1 MNILDSIEKY
11 LERNVNRQQR
21 FVIDC
26 NHLQFL
32 CQEYEKSNVNA
43 DLLRMLRQLQN
54 VKVSTLSKNQAK
66 LDNDAQLID
75 LGLFKSVRQ
84 LELNKV
90 DTQLIVGLNMLSE
103 MEQLVLRRCS
113 IRSVDEA
120 LFVPIHFDSLRRKG
134 KQKVYDT
141 SGSSNNNSDGSLAIS
156 PGSFEYADFARYY
169 PRLRSL
175 DLSYNCIQSLDLH
188 QILAA
193 LPRLQ
198 SLNLS
203 HNLIEFIV
211 GDITQYTQLKKLDLS
226 FNKLTRLDLSGE
238 CQLLSLSV
246 GNNLIDSKS
255 LLDSVQQVSFTE
267 LKHLDISNNLLTD
280 LDLLDETLQ
289 LIEQHLES
297 VNVMGNQV
305 ATMNGYRI
313 RILTTLDAQSKPQLL
328 LDGKNASITEKLR
341 LKSRRSINGYSSTTS
356 FQSLRQVQTVQ
367 VQSKTLPIQALIEN
381 DNFLQ
386 QEDIVDITTD
396 KVNQEQGQQI
406 SPSVYSASVISSK
419 QSSQTRK
426 ARLAQLESIT
436 QRQKM
441 QIDSIKISAG
451 SGWLKQFAKEK
462 FTGSVGNIANLS
474 LAESSRNIPSVSNET
489 QSGRIIPSSV
499 EKSMPSTALS
509 IQPQSVLA
517 ADPVFNAPIPA
528 NDPAVLKGSLQAQP
542 LSPSSPLSEQS
553 FDLQMSDPQSGM
565 QNFELIDEAI
575 ESTVLFTGPG
585 SQVWQKVIVSRED
598 QVPYWQFSVQDPDL
612 QSQFDNMLNSIV
624 NCRWDSSADEL
635 FYLTYKA
642 TYEDQPIM
650 VQFKQVQNST
660 VQLKE
665 LFNYFRSLIDPQH
678 VAAVSRQYKCI
689 SCAYQWST
697 YEREKPAQCPKC
709 GNSLLVATD
718 EDMSSKNVVTEP
730 VSLSTTQASSQ
741 MLYERQNSSDS
752 VDEFTVAADKAQRM
766 TSSLDLID
774 VSLSVYLQLKLLTP
788 NESLLSFCPCTV
800 GIGKRRQRS
809 KFSQL
814 VNQGSKI
821 GDECVN
827 GLLIVT
833 SLRIVLLEYNGQ
845 DFDSPFCPFH
855 NLDSSQISVKY
866 SIPLQCISDLLVGF
880 EGQSLELDLD
890 FSRLQK
896 SDGKL
901 AQRSKKLLKATD
913 SLLITFYNQQVCNE
927 ITANLS
933 QLLYEQG
940 CTQLKL
946 YDNWHLAEHVL
957 KIVTKAASVEE
968 FSQLLDSDENVK
980 LKLIALKRLVAYC
993 RLFKVSS
1000 QGMENR
1006 FNVIELVMVVG
1017 RQLIFLRCSI
1027 QSLFG
1032 QDIYTDSNNLAVQS
1046 IAIVD
1051 IQSVKKSVCNQF
1063 YSISLQI
1070 AENDAPI
1077 VLYSPFAQSVA
1088 DLDGILNQ
1096 TPQ

>member
-32 CQEYEKSNVNA
+32 CQEYERSNVNA

-54 VKVSTLSKNQAK
+54 VKVSTLSKNQVK
-66 LDNDAQLID
+66 LDNDSQLID

-175 DLSYNCIQSLDLH
+175 DLSYNCIKSLDLH

-203 HNLIEFIV
+203 HNLIESIV
-211 GDITQYTQLKKLDLS
+211 GDITQYTQLRKLDLS

-238 CQLLSLSV
+238 CQVLSLSV

-255 LLDSVQQVSFTE
+255 LLDSMQKVSYTE
-267 LKHLDISNNLLTD
+267 LIDFDISNNLLTD
-280 LDLLDETLQ
+280 LDLIDETLQ

-297 VNVMGNQV
+297 LNVMGNQV

-313 RILTTLDAQSKPQLL
+313 RILTTLDAQSKSQLI

-341 LKSRRSINGYSSTTS
+341 LKSRRSINGYSSTKS

-367 VQSKTLPIQALIEN
+367 VQSKTSPIQALIEN
-381 DNFLQ
+381 DNILQ
-386 QEDIVDITTD
+386 QEDIVDVTTD
-396 KVNQEQGQQI
+396 KVNLEQGQQI
-406 SPSVYSASVISSK
+406 SPSVYSSSVISSK

-451 SGWLKQFAKEK
+451 SGWLKQFAKKK
-462 FTGSVGNIANLS
+462 FTGSVSNIANLS

-517 ADPVFNAPIPA
+517 ADPVFNAPT
-528 NDPAVLKGSLQAQP
+528 AVQSSVLAQP

-553 FDLQMSDPQSGM
+553 FDLQMSDPQSGR

-585 SQVWQKVIVSRED
+585 SQMWQNINVSRGD
-598 QVPYWQFSVQDPDL
+598 QALSWKFSIYDSDL
-612 QSQFDNMLNSIV
+612 QSMFINMLNAIL
-624 NCRWDSSADEL
+624 NCRWDSPAEEL
-635 FYLTYKA
+635 LYLTYKA
-642 TYEDQPIM
+642 TYEDEPIV

-665 LFNYFRSLIDPQH
+665 LFDYFNSLIDPQH

-709 GNSLLVATD
+709 GNSLLVAAD
-718 EDMSSKNVVTEP
+718 EDKSGKNVVTEP
-730 VSLSTTQASSQ
+730 VSLSTTKASSQ

-752 VDEFTVAADKAQRM
+752 VDEFTVAADKALRM

-774 VSLSVYLQLKLLTP
+774 VSLSVYLQLKLLMT

-809 KFSQL
+809 KFSQF
-814 VNQGSKI
+814 VNQGRKI

-833 SLRIVLLEYNGQ
+833 SLRIVLLEYIGQ
-845 DFDSPFCPFH
+845 DSDSPFCPFH
-855 NLDSSQISVKY
+855 NLDSSLISVKY
-866 SIPLQCISDLLVGF
+866 SIPLQCITDLLVGF

-890 FSRLQK
+890 FSRLLK
-896 SDGKL
+896 SDGKM
-901 AQRSKKLLKATD
+901 AQRSKKLLKAVE
-913 SLLITFYNQQVCNE
+913 SLLVIFYNQQVCNE
-927 ITANLS
+927 IAANLS
-933 QLLYEQG
+933 QSLYEQG
-940 CTQLKL
+940 CIQLKL

-957 KIVTKAASVEE
+957 KIVTEAVPVEE
-968 FSQLLDSDENVK
+968 FIQLLDSDENVK
-980 LKLIALKRLVAYC
+980 LKLIALKRLVAFC

-1000 QGMENR
+1000 QGTENQ
-1006 FNVIELVMVVG
+1006 FNVIGLVMVVG
-1017 RQLIFLRCSI
+1017 RQLILLRCSI

-1032 QDIYTDSNNLAVQS
+1032 QDIHTDINNLAVQI

-1051 IQSVKKSVCNQF
+1051 IQSVKKSVCNQV

-1070 AENDAPI
+1070 ADSEAPI
-1077 VLYSPFAQSVA
+1077 VLSSPFAQSVA
-1088 DLDGILNQ
+1088 DLDCILNQ

>member
-54 VKVSTLSKNQAK
+54 VKVSTLSKNQVK

-90 DTQLIVGLNMLSE
+90 DTQLIVGLNILSE
-103 MEQLVLRRCS
+103 MEQFVLRRCS
-113 IRSVDEA
+113 IRTVDEA

-141 SGSSNNNSDGSLAIS
+141 SSSSNNNSDGSLSIS
-156 PGSFEYADFARYY
+156 PGSFEYAEFARYY

-175 DLSYNCIQSLDLH
+175 DLSYNCIQSLDLR
-188 QILAA
+188 QMSAA
-193 LPRLQ
+193 IPRLQ
-198 SLNLS
+198 SFNLS
-203 HNLIEFIV
+203 HNLIESII
-211 GDITQYTQLKKLDLS
+211 GDFSQYTYLKNLDLS
-226 FNKLTRLDLSGE
+226 FNKLTRLDISGQ
-238 CQLLSLSV
+238 CQLLRLSV

-255 LLDSVQQVSFTE
+255 LLDSMQQVSFTE
-267 LKHLDISNNLLTD
+267 LIDLDISNNLLTD
-280 LDLLDETLQ
+280 LDLLDEALS

-297 VNVMGNQV
+297 LNVMGNQV

-313 RILTTLDAQSKPQLL
+313 RILTTLDVQNKPLL
-328 LDGKNASITEKLR
+328 QLDGKTASITEKLR
-341 LKSRRSINGYSSTTS
+341 MKSRRSLNGYTSTTS

-367 VQSKTLPIQALIEN
+367 VQSKILPIQALIEN
-381 DNFLQ
+381 DNIPQ
-386 QEDIVDITTD
+386 QEDMVDITTD
-396 KVNQEQGQQI
+396 QVNQEQGQQI

-462 FTGSVGNIANLS
+462 FTGSAGNNSAGNIANQS
-474 LAESSRNIPSVSNET
+474 LAQLSPNAPSVSIAT
-489 QSGRIIPSSV
+489 QSERTVQPAV

-509 IQPQSVLA
+509 IQPQQVVPV
-517 ADPVFNAPIPA
+517 DPVFNAPIA
-528 NDPAVLKGSLQAQP
+528 LQSSLQAQP
-542 LSPSSPLSEQS
+542 LSLSSPLSEQS

-565 QNFELIDEAI
+565 QNFELIDEVT

-585 SQVWQKVIVSRED
+585 SQVWQKINVSRGD
-598 QVPYWQFSVQDPDL
+598 QVPSWKFSMQDSDL
-612 QSQFDNMLNSIV
+612 QSLFNNMPNSIV
-624 NCRWDSSADEL
+624 NCRWDSPAEEL
-635 FYLTYKA
+635 FYLTYKV
-642 TYEDQPIM
+642 TFEDEPIM

-665 LFNYFRSLIDPQH
+665 LFDYFRSLIDSQH
-678 VAAVSRQYKCI
+678 VAAVSCQFKCI
-689 SCAYQWST
+689 TCAQQWST

-709 GNSLLVATD
+709 GNSLLVAAD
-718 EDMSSKNVVTEP
+718 EGKSGADVMTEP
-730 VSLSTTQASSQ
+730 VSLSTTKASSQ
-741 MLYERQNSSDS
+741 MLYERQNSLDS
-752 VDEFTVAADKAQRM
+752 VDEFTVAADKAQQM

-774 VSLSVYLQLKLLTP
+774 VSLSVYLQLKLLIT

-814 VNQGSKI
+814 VNQGRQI
-821 GDECVN
+821 GDDCVN

-833 SLRIVLLEYNGQ
+833 SLRIVLLECTGQ
-845 DFDSPFCPFH
+845 DSDSPFCPFH
-855 NLDSSQISVKY
+855 NLDSSSISVKY

-890 FSRLQK
+890 LSRLQK
-896 SDGKL
+896 SDGKM
-901 AQRSKKLLKATD
+901 AQRSKKFLKTAE

-927 ITANLS
+927 IAANLS
-933 QLLYEQG
+933 QSLYEQG
-940 CTQLKL
+940 CSQLKL
-946 YDNWHLAEHVL
+946 YDNWNLAEHVL
-957 KIVTKAASVEE
+957 KIVTDAVAVEE
-968 FSQLLDSDENVK
+968 FSQLIISVENVK
-980 LKLIALKRLVAYC
+980 LKLIALKSLVTYC
-993 RLFKVSS
+993 RLFKLSS
-1000 QGMENR
+1000 HGTENR
-1006 FNVIELVMVVG
+1006 SSVIGLVMVVG
-1017 RQLIFLRCSI
+1017 RQLILLRCSI

-1032 QDIYTDSNNLAVQS
+1032 QDIHTDIKNLAVQS
-1046 IAIVD
+1046 IAILD

-1070 AENDAPI
+1070 TESYAPI

-1088 DLDGILNQ
+1088 DLDSILNQ
-1096 TPQ
+1096 TQQ